1 MPRVSIVWV
10 ILLAAIAAL
19 AGYWA
24 WREHALAV
32 AAALRVQTAEQRL
45 EAADRRIAEFGH
57 RAAAAESARA
67 AAEAKLAA
75 AGSSPAGASA
85 ADSCKQVH
93 LRDLVRD
100 HPELEAARMIILRRD
115 ALRNLGDRLARLN
128 LPPDKLAQLENLL
141 VERTL
146 AASDAAA
153 AAHDAGLVE
162 GTAEYYKAT
171 VDAQK
176 DVETE
181 IDALIGKD
189 QERQLIG
196 GAGYQYQVDTLE
208 ASLAESGAA
217 LTPDQQYALS
227 NLMDGVNRA
236 GAPRGWRPRIIFKR
250 IRRPASAARTRPCS
264 TRRPTSFPPHSSRP
278 CATRSFRTTGMSRR
292 PRRSS
297 RSCLPEADSWTIEP
311 RRRLFGCVPT
321 ANRPRLR

>member
-24 WREHALAV
+24 WREHALAA

-45 EAADRRIAEFGH
+45 DAADRRVVEFGH

-67 AAEAKLAA
+67 TAEAKLTT

-85 ADSCKQVH
+85 ADSRKQVH

-146 AASDAAA
+146 AASDAAT

-171 VDAQK
+171 ANAQK

-196 GAGYQYQVDTLE
+196 GASYKYQVDTLE

-217 LTPDQQYALS
+217 LTPDQQYTLS

-236 GAPRGWRPRIIFKR
+236 GAPRGVAAQDYFQADPSSGLSGKDKALLDKAADQFSPEQVEALRNAIISNNRDEQAAQAIFKV
-250 IRRPASAARTRPCS
+250 
-264 TRRPTSFPPHSSRP
+264 
-278 CATRSFRTTGMSRR
+278 
-292 PRRSS
+292 
-297 RSCLPEADSWTIEP
+297 LPSGSGFVDD
-311 RRRLFGCVPT
+311 
-321 ANRPRLR
+321 